1 MLMTE
6 FAADRNKVACYVH
19 ILKLPQ
25 TKPQDNQDIR
35 IACGTTGPIG
45 EELCYAL
52 REMRVVP

>member
-6 FAADRNKVACYVH
+6 FPVDRNKEACYVH

-35 IACGTTGPIG
+35 VACGTTGPIG
-45 EELCYAL
+45 EELYDAL
-52 REMRVVP
+52 REFGSP

>member
-6 FAADRNKVACYVH
+6 FPADRNKVACYVH

-45 EELCYAL
+45 EELCDAL
-52 REMRVVP
+52 REFGPP